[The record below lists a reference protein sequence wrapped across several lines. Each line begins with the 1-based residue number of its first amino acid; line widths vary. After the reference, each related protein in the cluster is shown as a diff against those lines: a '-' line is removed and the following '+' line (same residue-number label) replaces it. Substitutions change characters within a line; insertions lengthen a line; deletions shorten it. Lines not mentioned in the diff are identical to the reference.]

1 MELRGVLWALARICE
16 FHLRLRLS
24 LEHPHILIDCLKR
37 HQVQAQLPQSK
48 QCRIR
53 TVL

>member
-24 LEHPHILIDCLKR
+24 LEHPHNYFNRLFE
-37 HQVQAQLPQSK
+37 ASSSPGATASK
-48 QCRIR
+48 
-53 TVL
+53 